1 MVECSV
7 CEYTINSMLSAYSV
21 CTNSSHGHKR
31 SVCSGPCDG
40 GRKNVLMVNVLLNH
54 QNDKKVSHML

>member
-7 CEYTINSMLSAYSV
+7 CEYTLQLINSMLSAYSV
-21 CTNSSHGHKR
+21 CKNSSHGHKR

-40 GRKNVLMVNVLLNH
+40 GRKTVLMVNVLLNY
-54 QNDKKVSHML
+54 QNDKKS